1 MTATALLH
9 WGFNMEKKATILVTK
24 PPYGTAVMA
33 EAFRTAMGI
42 PAVNIETRVVLEG
55 DAVFAL
61 LKTAKPKEA
70 LNFGNMGEAFM
81 MGEEYGFSL
90 FSHQPSIEARGL
102 KQEELMDC
110 KVISEDELQTMLRES
125 DTVLRF

>member
-1 MTATALLH
+1 
-9 WGFNMEKKATILVTK
+9 MEKKATILVTK

-55 DAVFAL
+55 DAVYAL

-81 MGEEYGFSL
+81 MYEEYGFSL
-90 FSHQPSIEARGL
+90 YVHIPSVEERGL
-102 KQEELMDC
+102 RWVDLMDC
-110 KVISEDELQTMLRES
+110 ARLSEEELQNLLRES
-125 DTVLRF
+125 DMLLRF

>member
-1 MTATALLH
+1 
-9 WGFNMEKKATILVTK
+9 MEKKATILVTK

-55 DAVFAL
+55 DGVFAL

-81 MGEEYGFSL
+81 MYDEYGFSL
-90 FSHQPSIEARGL
+90 FVHKPSVEERGL
-102 KQEELMDC
+102 KWEDLMECTRISEEELQN
-110 KVISEDELQTMLRES
+110 LLRES
-125 DTVLRF
+125 DTILRF

>member
-1 MTATALLH
+1 
-9 WGFNMEKKATILVTK
+9 MEKQVTILVTK

-61 LKTAKPKEA
+61 LKSAKPKEA

-81 MGEEYGFSL
+81 MGEEYGFAL
-90 FSHQPSIEARGL
+90 FVHQPSLEARGL
-102 KQEELMDC
+102 RLENLMEC
-110 KVISEDELQTMLRES
+110 KAISEEEFQTMLRES
-125 DTVLRF
+125 DTILRF